1 MMNSKLKI
9 TALIMAVF
17 CACNIC
23 HAQQNH
29 TVSFSYDSD
38 GNRISREILIQ
49 RIDKNQG
56 ETEMKPSTAT
66 DFFKTTTIELFPNPA
81 GDQFM
86 VEIKNMET
94 DVLVHA
100 CLTNASGSV
109 LYEKTI
115 KSPLEAFNISGLAS
129 GIYFLRLTA
138 DNETHVWKVI
148 KK

>member
-1 MMNSKLKI
+1 ML
-9 TALIMAVF
+9 VY
-17 CACNIC
+17 CR
-23 HAQQNH
+23 AQQNH

-86 VEIKNMET
+86 VEIDPRFYFYYGTSTGNTLWEIIMNRIKISTVKN
-94 DVLVHA
+94 
-100 CLTNASGSV
+100 N
-109 LYEKTI
+109 EK
-115 KSPLEAFNISGLAS
+115 
-129 GIYFLRLTA
+129 
-138 DNETHVWKVI
+138 H
-148 KK
+148 

>member
-1 MMNSKLKI
+1 
-9 TALIMAVF
+9 
-17 CACNIC
+17 
-23 HAQQNH
+23 
-29 TVSFSYDSD
+29 
-38 GNRISREILIQ
+38 
-49 RIDKNQG
+49 
-56 ETEMKPSTAT
+56 MKPSTAT

-94 DVLVHA
+94 DVLVYA

-109 LYEKTI
+109 LHEKTI
-115 KSPLEAFNISGLAS
+115 KSPLEAFDISGLAS

>member
-1 MMNSKLKI
+1 MNIKI
-9 TALIMAVF
+9 RITLIVIVLC
-17 CACNIC
+17 CASMIC

-29 TVSFSYDSD
+29 TISFSYDSD

-109 LYEKTI
+109 LHEKTI
-115 KSPLEAFNISGLAS
+115 KSPLEAFDISGLAS